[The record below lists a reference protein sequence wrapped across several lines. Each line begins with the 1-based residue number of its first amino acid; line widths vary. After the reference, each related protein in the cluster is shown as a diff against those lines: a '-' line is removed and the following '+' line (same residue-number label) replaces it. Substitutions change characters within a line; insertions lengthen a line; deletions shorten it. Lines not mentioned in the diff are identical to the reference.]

1 MRKKRSKLRKRVDKW
16 VTAVQFAYWGVVP
29 HGYRPHQLWYKLK
42 CWAWHR
48 YSVVKPRYLPLTW
61 CDRSS
66 VLPHCM
72 FEVLSQFVEGECS
85 PGYIDWESS
94 GHTVMVDGAEK
105 NVRVEM
111 QDLYDWWH
119 KVYQTEYQ
127 EVEDLLWAEA
137 DKHPPDDKQ
146 FIPINVDDEVV
157 DEDDADFFRWEQNF
171 ASPED
176 EEVHRICV
184 MATNK
189 LESMRDEDLRKRMHR
204 LVDLMPYLWT

>member
-1 MRKKRSKLRKRVDKW
+1 
-16 VTAVQFAYWGVVP
+16 
-29 HGYRPHQLWYKLK
+29 
-42 CWAWHR
+42 
-48 YSVVKPRYLPLTW
+48 
-61 CDRSS
+61 
-66 VLPHCM
+66 M
-72 FEVLSQFVEGECS
+72 FEVLSDFVEGECS
-85 PGYIDWESS
+85 PGHIDWESS
-94 GHTVMVDGAEK
+94 GHTVMVNGVEK

-119 KVYQTEYQ
+119 QVYQTEYQ

-137 DKHPPDDKQ
+137 NKHPPDDKQ

-171 ASPED
+171 ATPED

-184 MATNK
+184 RATNK
-189 LESMRDEDLRKRMHR
+189 LEQLRDEDLQKRMHR